1 MTKKNSFSQLYRR
14 ASGKLLNAFVKPRLF
29 GETPVQADS
38 SATQEVD
45 QPHLTESATSPVIY
59 VLQTYSRVNS
69 LVLDSETRR
78 LNLPPALE
86 AMNSHLLNEDTSI
99 IFLQQGV
106 QRNNAYPNDF
116 TFPPRLLRLLDAL
129 EKNPEL
135 DIQLVPVNVLWGRAP
150 DKEDSWFKL
159 LVTDSWATPSA
170 LKQLVNIGV
179 LGRQTFLE
187 FHAPRSLRQ
196 MLIEANVQY
205 PNLEPSNYIVSTLN
219 EYLAKQR
226 EVILGPDLSD
236 RRNVIS
242 SLIQSRDVQNAIK
255 ADTHH
260 SNITPAQA
268 EQKAIGYMDEI
279 LSDYSY
285 SVMRVFEMSL
295 TWLWTQLYDGVEVHH
310 FQTVRELAEKYE
322 VIYTPCHRS
331 HIDYLLLSYVIYKRG
346 LMVPY
351 VAAGDNLNLP
361 LLGQFLRGG
370 GAFFIRRSFKG
381 LPLYTSVLKEY
392 LYSILVRNTPLE
404 FFVEGGRSRTGR
416 LLSPRTGMLAM
427 TVHSKLRG
435 GGKPAVF
442 IPAYFGYER
451 LMEGGTY
458 VGEMAGK
465 PKEAESMFGLIQ
477 AARKIERI
485 FGKVHVSFGEPIF
498 LDDIL
503 KQHGADKIRLSG
515 NEQPLPP
522 EASEAVK
529 TLAQTIMQNIN
540 RAAVINPVSLLSLV
554 LLATPKHALDEDVC
568 IKQLDA
574 YRRLATSAPYD
585 ERVDVTALPGK
596 EIIAY
601 GLKLKL
607 IKRVKHVLGDII
619 AIEDN
624 QGILLT
630 YFRNN
635 ILHLFIMPS
644 LIASLVQHNGKIVR
658 DDISNVIQTLYP
670 FLKAE
675 LFLKWEADNLPEVI
689 DHVVEALISA
699 EMILD
704 DGNDMLY
711 SPAPNSEAYNQLGVL
726 ATPVKQSLE
735 RYFMTLALLKQR
747 RSGHATS
754 KQIEDLSHL
763 LGQRMSVLY
772 EFNSPEFFDKSLF
785 QSFIGA
791 LTELGYIRKEDNDM
805 LYFDDALIDMAN
817 NARLVLDED
826 TLNHLEHITNFT
838 DDEVIAAIATLDKQ
852 KSRRKRNKS

>member
-1 MTKKNSFSQLYRR
+1 MAKKNSFSQLYRR
-14 ASGKLLNAFVKPRLF
+14 ASGKLLNAFVKPQLF
-29 GETPVQADS
+29 GEAPTPVGTISEQHSDRPQICVNA
-38 SATQEVD
+38 VN
-45 QPHLTESATSPVIY
+45 PVCY
-59 VLQTYSRVNS
+59 VLQTYSRSNA
-69 LVLDSETRR
+69 LVIDGETRR
-78 LNLPPALE
+78 LDLPIALE
-86 AMNSHLLNEDTSI
+86 AMDSHLLNENTSV
-99 IFLQQGV
+99 IFLQQST
-106 QRNNAYPNDF
+106 QRNNLHPENY

-135 DIQLVPVNVLWGRAP
+135 DIQLVPVTVLWGREP
-150 DKEDSWFKL
+150 EKEESWFKL
-159 LVTDSWATPSA
+159 LVADSWATPSS

-179 LGRQTFLE
+179 HGRQTFLE

-196 MLIEANVQY
+196 MLADASVQY
-205 PNLEPSNYIVSTLN
+205 PNLAPESYVVSHLT

-236 RRNVIS
+236 RRNVMS
-242 SLIQSRDVQNAIK
+242 GLIQSRDIQDAIK
-255 ADTHH
+255 EETIR
-260 SNITPAQA
+260 SNITPNKA
-268 EQKAIGYMDEI
+268 EQVAVGYLNEI
-279 LSDYSY
+279 VSDYSA
-285 SVMRVFEMSL
+285 STVRVYDRGL
-295 TWLWTQLYDGVEVHH
+295 AWLWTQLYDGVEVHN
-310 FQTVRELAEKYE
+310 FQTVRELAEDYE
-322 VIYTPCHRS
+322 LIYAPCHRS
-331 HIDYLLLSYVIYKRG
+331 HIDYLLLSYVIYTRG
-346 LMVPY
+346 LMIPY
-351 VAAGDNLNLP
+351 IAAGDNLNLP

-381 LPLYTSVLKEY
+381 LPLYTTVLKEY

-404 FFVEGGRSRTGR
+404 YFIEGGRSRTGR
-416 LLSPRTGMLAM
+416 LMRPKTGMLAM

-435 GGKPAVF
+435 GGKPVVF
-442 IPAYFGYER
+442 IPTYFGYER
-451 LMEGGTY
+451 LMEGATY
-458 VGEMAGK
+458 VGEMSGK
-465 PKEAESMFGLIQ
+465 PKEAESIFGLIQ

-485 FGKVHVSFGEPIF
+485 FGKVYVNFGEPIF
-498 LDDIL
+498 LDDVL
-503 KQHGADKIRLSG
+503 KQHNADHIRLTN
-515 NEQPLPP
+515 NEQPLSPDV
-522 EASEAVK
+522 SEAVNTVAK
-529 TLAQTIMQNIN
+529 NIMQNIN
-540 RAAVINPVSLLSLV
+540 RAAIINPVSLLSLV
-554 LLATPKHALDEDVC
+554 LLSTPKHALDEDVC

-574 YRRLATSAPYD
+574 YRRLATNAPYD
-585 ERVDVTALPGK
+585 ERVDVTPLAGK

-624 QGILLT
+624 QGVLLT

-644 LIASLVQHNGKIVR
+644 LIASLVQHNGKIIR
-658 DDISNVIQTLYP
+658 DDINSVIQTLYP

-675 LFLKWEADNLPEVI
+675 LFLKWDADKLPEVI
-689 DHVVEALISA
+689 NHVLEALISA

-704 DGNDMLY
+704 DGKDTLY
-711 SPAPNSEAYNQLGVL
+711 SPAPNSEAYSQLGVL

-772 EFNSPEFFDKSLF
+772 EFNSPEFFDKALF
-785 QSFIGA
+785 QSFIGT
-791 LTELGYIRKEDNDM
+791 LTELGYIRKEENDV
-805 LYFDDALIDMAN
+805 LYFDDGLIDMAN